1 MKSYRHQLLWKTCFQ
16 FVSLV
21 RTEQGI
27 DDGQVRRKK
36 IMYYSDAVPIP
47 VLLFCRT
54 DYQFLMSVWIPLLD
68 SP

>member
-27 DDGQVRRKK
+27 DDGQVNY
-36 IMYYSDAVPIP
+36 ILVSDAVPIEIQTKFIGP
-47 VLLFCRT
+47 IT
-54 DYQFLMSVWIPLLD
+54 SI
-68 SP
+68 

>member
-36 IMYYSDAVPIP
+36 N
-47 VLLFCRT
+47 VLLGCRT
-54 DYQFLMSVWIPLLD
+54 DTSLVVL
-68 SP
+68 